1 MSQHLV
7 WVRGAFPRVSPL
19 CLLSHK
25 PILFIETMV
34 ANINNFGVIN
44 FYENNASKQESTK
57 KAEPV
62 CEDITPIQEE
72 KVIDSIIF
80 TKKAKKEGKIDLII
94 QALRKSMQDRRD
106 KSRALVQE
114 VQIWQKDEYIDAHY
128 NARVMYDELAKL
140 IPLSF
145 GYEVFKKYY
154 NNTI

>member
-1 MSQHLV
+1 M
-7 WVRGAFPRVSPL
+7 GAWGISTSFAA
-19 CLLSHK
+19 LLIVPQAHTF
-25 PILFIETMV
+25 FIKTMV

>member
-1 MSQHLV
+1 
-7 WVRGAFPRVSPL
+7 
-19 CLLSHK
+19 
-25 PILFIETMV
+25 MV
-34 ANINNFGVIN
+34 NNINNFGVIN
-44 FYENNASKQESTK
+44 FYENNASKQEPSQ

-62 CEDITPIQEE
+62 CEDIEPVQEAE
-72 KVIDSIIF
+72 PIDSIIF

-106 KSRALVQE
+106 KSRALAQE